1 MTEMTDIA
9 QMTWFKDF
17 ETTNDK
23 KALVAKVSGIWL
35 SAVRYSTVR

>member
-17 ETTNDK
+17 ETTSDK
-23 KALVAKVSGIWL
+23 KALVTKVHMVL
-35 SAVRYSTVR
+35 L